1 MEFVLVAIVLA
12 AVFGFI
18 AYPIF
23 NPPRTEQ
30 NESNALDTL
39 IAQRDS
45 AYQAIRDL
53 DFDYQLGK
61 LSATDYNTLR
71 ERYKGQAA
79 ATLREIDAM
88 SAAQIDQIGQT
99 REQEHSQHNQV
110 QELRCGNCGTL
121 YELGDKFCRKC
132 GNKLG

>member
-12 AVFGFI
+12 AVFGSI

-30 NESNALDTL
+30 NESNALDIL

-45 AYQAIRDL
+45 AYQSIRDL

-61 LSATDYNTLR
+61 LSETDYTALR
-71 ERYKGQAA
+71 ERYKGHAA
-79 ATLREIDAM
+79 MTLEQIDAM
-88 SAAQIDQIGQT
+88 IAPLANQVGLA
-99 REQEHSQHNQV
+99 REQG
-110 QELRCGNCGTL
+110 LRCGKCGTP
-121 YELGDKFCRKC
+121 YESGDKFCRKC
-132 GNKLG
+132 GNKLI

>member
-12 AVFGFI
+12 AVFAFI
-18 AYPIF
+18 AFPIL
-23 NPPRTEQ
+23 NPPRTEK

-61 LSATDYNTLR
+61 LATNDYTALR
-71 ERYKGQAA
+71 ERYKARA
-79 ATLREIDAM
+79 ATTLQEIDALVTEP
-88 SAAQIDQIGQT
+88 AVQT
-99 REQEHSQHNQV
+99 RVEER
-110 QELRCGNCGTL
+110 RCGNCGTP
-121 YELGDKFCRKC
+121 YESEDKFCRRC
-132 GNKLG
+132 GNRLN